1 MLCFLLKWH
10 GHGLKRKKMNFSLWH
25 FSLPFASFWNGMDIH
40 FERKQRISMFELLFE
55 MAWTRTKE
63 KKRISIHD
71 ILGYLLLHSEM
82 AWTFTLREKK
92 NFYLWASFW
101 NGMDTDKS
109 EKKKNFHSWHFRLY
123 FASFWNGMDTD
134 KIEKNEFYL

>member
-1 MLCFLLKWH
+1 
-10 GHGLKRKKMNFSLWH
+10 
-25 FSLPFASFWNGMDIH
+25 MDIH

-92 NFYLWASFW
+92 EFLSLNFFLKWH
-101 NGMDTDKS
+101 GHGQRR
-109 EKKKNFHSWHFRLY
+109 KK
-123 FASFWNGMDTD
+123 
-134 KIEKNEFYL
+134 